1 MSAGT
6 ERCRAGYSRNLA
18 RFVMIALE
26 NVEKCWI
33 AVPLACR
40 ARTQVEKIDIPYSA
54 SLPALGAS
62 ADTPSP
68 FNIGGLPQ
76 PKPARAN
83 GGGGRG
89 ARIQASPQ
97 TQRIKR
103 LSGLG
108 PGQVT
113 EPAPRPAV

>member
-62 ADTPSP
+62 ADTLHLSTSVACPNRSPRGRTVAEGEEPESKLLRRPS
-68 FNIGGLPQ
+68 
-76 PKPARAN
+76 A
-83 GGGGRG
+83 
-89 ARIQASPQ
+89 
-97 TQRIKR
+97 
-103 LSGLG
+103 
-108 PGQVT
+108 
-113 EPAPRPAV
+113 